1 MNVPFVDLRQQHQHL
16 HQEIFES
23 LERVFEQGT
32 FCLGPEVA
40 AFEQEMAQTQG
51 CAFGIGV
58 NSGTSA
64 LHLAL
69 LAAGV
74 KPGDEVITSAL
85 SFVATAA
92 AIVYCGARP
101 VYADILP
108 EFYTLDP
115 ESVRQRITSKTR
127 AILPVHLYGQMC
139 RMEKLVE
146 IAQEH
151 GLAIVE
157 DAAQAHLATRNGD
170 LAGTFGLASG
180 LSFYPSKNLGACGE
194 AGLVL
199 SNDEKAA
206 QEVRQLRDWGQL
218 RKYHHEKPG
227 FNFRMDAF
235 QAAILRVKLPH
246 LKQWTLA
253 RQSCASLYEEMLEG
267 LELQLPQ
274 VDTGNQ
280 HVYHLYPVLLENR
293 DAIRQRMEQNGI
305 GCGCHYPIPIH
316 LQPPYSDPAFPQGS
330 LPETERVAASVLTLP
345 MYPELSSDQQQQ
357 VVEALAQ
364 ALQETTS

>member
-1 MNVPFVDLRQQHQHL
+1 MNVPFLDLRQQHQQL
-16 HQEIFES
+16 RQEMLES
-23 LERVFEQGT
+23 LGRVLDQGT

-40 AFEQEMAQTQG
+40 AFEQEIARAQG
-51 CAFGIGV
+51 CSFGIGV

-64 LHLAL
+64 LQLAL

-74 KPGDEVITSAL
+74 KPGDEVITSSL

-92 AIVYCGARP
+92 AILYCGARP
-101 VYADILP
+101 VYADVLAD
-108 EFYTLDP
+108 FYTLDP
-115 ESVRQRITSKTR
+115 ESVRQRISPKTR
-127 AILPVHLYGQMC
+127 AIVPVHLYGQMC
-139 RMEKLVE
+139 RMEKILE

-151 GLAIVE
+151 NLAIVE
-157 DAAQAHLATRNGD
+157 DAAQAHLATRNGA
-170 LAGTFGLASG
+170 LSGTFGVASG

-199 SNDEKAA
+199 TSNEKAH
-206 QEVRQLRDWGQL
+206 QEIRQLRDWGQVQ
-218 RKYHHEKPG
+218 KYHHEKQG

-246 LKQWTLA
+246 LKEWTLA
-253 RQSCASLYEEMLEG
+253 RQRCANLYQEMLEG
-267 LELQLPQ
+267 LEIRLPQ
-274 VDTGNQ
+274 VDVGNQ

-293 DAIRQRMEQNGI
+293 DAVRQRMEELGI

-316 LQPPYSDPAFPQGS
+316 LQPPYSDPEFPKGS

-364 ALQETTS
+364 ALQERET